1 MDRKKKTLREMT
13 PAEIDE
19 YIASRKAWRDLS
31 EVERGE
37 RTEQDRARNYR
48 EGYRDAWPDAVSMAY
63 ALIASGVTIEEAN
76 AELQEYWRGTVA
88 RWAEELD
95 IDPRGDWRT
104 VPAILNIDQPEGSA
118 PPVIIH
124 DNGDIDINT
133 GGWPSVMIHWAI
145 NALLPFGR
153 VEKHWTGPYSELAI
167 DGTGPSDPQRGRYSW
182 TFQSTVTLQ
191 KDGKLY
197 RVSTDLGVHQTIKPT
212 RYSTIR
218 VPVADDDTDGE

>member
-1 MDRKKKTLREMT
+1 MDRKKKTLREMM

-48 EGYRDAWPDAVSMAY
+48 EGYRDAEPDAVSMAY

-95 IDPRGDWRT
+95 IDPRE
-104 VPAILNIDQPEGSA
+104 A
-118 PPVIIH
+118 
-124 DNGDIDINT
+124 
-133 GGWPSVMIHWAI
+133 
-145 NALLPFGR
+145 
-153 VEKHWTGPYSELAI
+153 
-167 DGTGPSDPQRGRYSW
+167 
-182 TFQSTVTLQ
+182 
-191 KDGKLY
+191 
-197 RVSTDLGVHQTIKPT
+197 
-212 RYSTIR
+212 
-218 VPVADDDTDGE
+218 